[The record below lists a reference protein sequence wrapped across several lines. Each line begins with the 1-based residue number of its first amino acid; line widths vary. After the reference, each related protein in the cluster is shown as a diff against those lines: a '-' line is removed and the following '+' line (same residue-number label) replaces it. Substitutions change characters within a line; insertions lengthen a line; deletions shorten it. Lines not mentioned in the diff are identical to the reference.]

1 MIFNQFFKPNS
12 DYKNYNASIND
23 RLNTLLLERILA
35 DFIKSKTGA
44 I

>member
-12 DYKNYNASIND
+12 DYKNYTASICD
-23 RLNTLLLERILA
+23 GVNTLLLERMLA

>member
-12 DYKNYNASIND
+12 DYKNYSASICD
-23 RLNTLLLERILA
+23 GLDTLLLVRMLG
-35 DFIKSKTGA
+35 DFIKSRTGA

>member
-12 DYKNYNASIND
+12 DYKNYNVSIND

>member
-12 DYKNYNASIND
+12 DYKSYNASVSD
-23 RLNTLLLERILA
+23 GLDTLLLERMLA